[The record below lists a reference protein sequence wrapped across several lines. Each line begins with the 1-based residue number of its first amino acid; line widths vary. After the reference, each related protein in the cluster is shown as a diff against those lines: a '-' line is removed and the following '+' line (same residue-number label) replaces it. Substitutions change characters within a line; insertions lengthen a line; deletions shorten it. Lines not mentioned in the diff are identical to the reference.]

1 MDVSLHKVEKWI
13 GMGVMERT
21 KDEFLGRSE
30 HVEGKSDFVLV
41 VFLL

>member
-1 MDVSLHKVEKWI
+1 M
-13 GMGVMERT
+13 MERT
-21 KDEFLGRSE
+21 KDEFLGRSK

>member
-1 MDVSLHKVEKWI
+1 
-13 GMGVMERT
+13 MGWAMERT